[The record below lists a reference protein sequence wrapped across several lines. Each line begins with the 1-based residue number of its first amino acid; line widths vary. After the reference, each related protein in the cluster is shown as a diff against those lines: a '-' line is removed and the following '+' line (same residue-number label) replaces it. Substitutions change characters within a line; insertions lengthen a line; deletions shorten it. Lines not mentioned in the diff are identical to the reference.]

1 MSHVCAIYVVLRLC
15 IILTKHPLKHIDYI
29 WLISLASVSL
39 ELKVVFLIG
48 MCFEASRTLDG
59 DVFMML

>member
-1 MSHVCAIYVVLRLC
+1 MVLRLC

-39 ELKVVFLIG
+39 ELNVVFLIG

>member
-1 MSHVCAIYVVLRLC
+1 MYMVSRMWIVPQR
-15 IILTKHPLKHIDYI
+15 HIGYI
-29 WLISLASVSL
+29 WLITLSSVSL

-48 MCFEASRTLDG
+48 MCFEAPRTLDG